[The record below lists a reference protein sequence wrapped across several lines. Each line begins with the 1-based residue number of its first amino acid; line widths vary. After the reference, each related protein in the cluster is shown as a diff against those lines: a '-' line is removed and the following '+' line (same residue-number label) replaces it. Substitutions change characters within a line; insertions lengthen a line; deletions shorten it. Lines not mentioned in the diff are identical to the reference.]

1 MPADAPEPESDPSTY
16 ALILAGGSGTRFWP
30 LSRNEHPKQ
39 LLKLFD
45 DETLLEKAVNRLD
58 GLVPAERILIL
69 TNPVQL
75 DATRAALPDFPA
87 ENIIAEPERRDTA
100 PAIALAV
107 GWVAARDPE
116 ATMVVLPADQLVTD
130 HDSFRATLA
139 AAGQAARAADA
150 VVTIGIQPTWP
161 CPSYG
166 YIERGA
172 RATISALP
180 DDCDASFYEVVRFR
194 EKPSPQLAEEFIEQ
208 GKFAWNAGIFIWTVP
223 VVLHEFSEHCPEIA
237 DFVHELRKASDLN
250 ATVASQFAD
259 LPKISIDYA
268 LMEKAKR
275 ILNIEA
281 SFGWDDVGSWISV
294 GKYFDKDDNGNVANR
309 AFSQIESHNNILF
322 TNDENVR
329 IGLLGVNDLIVVQ
342 TDDAVLVAD
351 KDEADN
357 IKKLVAEV
365 PDELL

>member
-1 MPADAPEPESDPSTY
+1 MSSDTLEFAPSTY

-39 LLKLFD
+39 LLKLFN
-45 DETLLEKAVNRLD
+45 DETLLEKAVKRLD
-58 GLVPAERILIL
+58 GLVPPERILIL

-75 DATRAALPDFPA
+75 DATRAALPDFPS

-116 ATMVVLPADQLVTD
+116 ATMVVLPADQLVND
-130 HDSFRATLA
+130 HDKFRAILVA
-139 AAGQAARAADA
+139 AAQAARAADA
-150 VVTIGIQPTWP
+150 VVTIGIKPTWP

-166 YIERGA
+166 YIERGL

-208 GKFAWNAGIFIWTVP
+208 GNFAWNAGIFIWTVP
-223 VVLHEFSEHCPEIA
+223 VVLREFTEHCPEIA
-237 DFVHELRKASDLN
+237 DFVHELRKATDLN

-268 LMEKAKR
+268 LMEKARR

-281 SFGWDDVGSWISV
+281 NFDWDDVGSWISI
-294 GKYFDKDDNGNVANR
+294 GKYFDNDNNGNTANQ
-309 AFSQIESHNNILF
+309 AFSQIESHNNIVF
-322 TNDENVR
+322 AADKNVR
-329 IGLLGVNDLIVVQ
+329 VCLLGVNDLIVVQ
-342 TDDAVLVAD
+342 THDAILVAD
-351 KDEADN
+351 KDEADT
-357 IKKLVAEV
+357 IKRLVAEV
-365 PDELL
+365 PDNLL

>member
-1 MPADAPEPESDPSTY
+1 MSASDSPPKTY

-30 LSRNEHPKQ
+30 LSRNEYPKQ

-45 DETLLEKAVNRLD
+45 DETLLEKAVKRLD
-58 GLVPAERILIL
+58 GLVPPERILIL
-69 TNPVQL
+69 TNPAQL
-75 DATRAALPDFPA
+75 AATRAVLSDFP
-87 ENIIAEPERRDTA
+87 EKNIIAEPERRDTA

-130 HDSFRATLA
+130 HEAFRETLA
-139 AAGQAARAADA
+139 AAGEAARNADA
-150 VVTIGIQPTWP
+150 VVTIGIKPTWA

-166 YIERGA
+166 YVQRGR
-172 RATISALP
+172 RATIS
-180 DDCDASFYEVVRFR
+180 CMKNDAHFYEVARFR

-208 GKFAWNAGIFIWTVP
+208 GNFAWNAGIFIWTVP
-223 VVLHEFSEHCPEIA
+223 TVLREFSEHCPELA
-237 DFVHELRKASDLN
+237 DFVHELRRSKDFD
-250 ATVASQFAD
+250 ATVASQFGD

-281 SFGWDDVGSWISV
+281 NFGWDDVGGWVSV
-294 GKYFDKDDNGNVANR
+294 GKYFGKDDNENAANR
-309 AFSQIESHNNILF
+309 PIHQIDSFNNIVYAR
-322 TNDENVR
+322 DEHVR
-329 IGLLGVNDLIVVQ
+329 VTLLGVSDLIVVQ
-342 TDDAVLVAD
+342 TGDAILVAD

-357 IKKLVAEV
+357 IKKLVAEM
-365 PDELL
+365 PLELL

>member
-1 MPADAPEPESDPSTY
+1 MSSSSDSKKTY

-45 DETLLEKAVNRLD
+45 DETLLEKAVNRLE
-58 GLVPAERILIL
+58 GLVPPEQILIL

-75 DATRAALPDFPA
+75 NATRAALPDFPA
-87 ENIIAEPERRDTA
+87 ENVIAEPERRDTA

-130 HDSFRATLA
+130 HDAFRETLA
-139 AAGQAARAADA
+139 AAGSAANEADA
-150 VVTIGIQPTWP
+150 VVTIGIKPTWA

-166 YIERGA
+166 YVERGR
-172 RATISALP
+172 RATISGLS
-180 DDCDASFYEVVRFR
+180 DDAPAFFEVERFR
-194 EKPSPQLAEEFIEQ
+194 EKPSPQLAEEFVEQ
-208 GKFAWNAGIFIWTVP
+208 GNFAWNAGIFIWTVP
-223 VVLHEFSEHCPEIA
+223 TVMREFAEHCPELS
-237 DFVHELRKASDLN
+237 DFVHELRRSSDVE
-250 ATVASQFAD
+250 ATISSQFAD
-259 LPKISIDYA
+259 LPKVSIDYA

-275 ILNIEA
+275 ILNVEA
-281 SFGWDDVGSWISV
+281 NFGWDDVGGWISV
-294 GKYFDKDDNGNVANR
+294 GKYLDKDGSDNVTNR
-309 AFSQIESHNNILF
+309 PINQIDSYNNIVF
-322 TNDENVR
+322 VRDEGVR
-329 IGLLGVNDLIVVQ
+329 VGLLGVHDLIVVQ
-342 TDDAVLVAD
+342 TDDAILVAD

-365 PDELL
+365 PDNLL

>member
-1 MPADAPEPESDPSTY
+1 MSSSSASNNTY

-58 GLVPAERILIL
+58 GLVPPERILIL

-75 DATRAALPDFPA
+75 DATRAALPNFPA
-87 ENIIAEPERRDTA
+87 ENVIAEPERRDTA

-130 HDSFRATLA
+130 HEAFRETLA
-139 AAGQAARAADA
+139 AAGQAANEGDA
-150 VVTIGIQPTWP
+150 VVTIGIKPTWA
-161 CPSYG
+161 CPGYG
-166 YIERGA
+166 YVERGR
-172 RATISALP
+172 RATISGLS
-180 DDCDASFYEVVRFR
+180 DDAPAFFEVERFR

-208 GKFAWNAGIFIWTVP
+208 GNFAWNAGIFIWTVP
-223 VVLHEFSEHCPEIA
+223 TVMREFAEHCPELS
-237 DFVHELRKASDLN
+237 DFVHELRKASDVE
-250 ATVASQFAD
+250 ATIASQFAN
-259 LPKISIDYA
+259 LPKVSIDYA
-268 LMEKAKR
+268 LMEKANR

-281 SFGWDDVGSWISV
+281 NFDWDDVGGWISV
-294 GKYFDKDDNGNVANR
+294 GKYLDKDDSDNVTNR
-309 AFSQIESHNNILF
+309 PINQIESYNNIVF
-322 TNDENVR
+322 VKDENVR
-329 IGLLGVNDLIVVQ
+329 VGLLGVHDLIVVQ
-342 TDDAVLVAD
+342 TGDAILVAD

-357 IKKLVAEV
+357 IKKLVGEV